1 MCEKEKTQL
10 VAEVNILRELRN
22 PFIVRYHDRI
32 VDKVQILCVILTY
45 ICTAYIFPSVKGDI
59 INASRYYIIIQY
71 TNSSNF
77 IRIKITTHN
86 YDRQQ
91 LAYS

>member
-45 ICTAYIFPSVKGDI
+45 ICTAYIFPSVKGG
-59 INASRYYIIIQY
+59 IIIQC

-77 IRIKITTHN
+77 IRIIITTHIC
-86 YDRQQ
+86 DRQQ

>member
-32 VDKVQILCVILTY
+32 VDKVYTLILQPL
-45 ICTAYIFPSVKGDI
+45 I
-59 INASRYYIIIQY
+59 INVLLASKNNYSII
-71 TNSSNF
+71 F
-77 IRIKITTHN
+77 FFWKHRILKCYNI
-86 YDRQQ
+86 
-91 LAYS
+91 L

>member
-32 VDKVQILCVILTY
+32 VDKVFSFMDQKILSYTY
-45 ICTAYIFPSVKGDI
+45 FSK
-59 INASRYYIIIQY
+59 
-71 TNSSNF
+71 
-77 IRIKITTHN
+77 
-86 YDRQQ
+86 
-91 LAYS
+91 

>member
-45 ICTAYIFPSVKGDI
+45 ICTALIFPSVKGDI
-59 INASRYYIIIQY
+59 INASRYHTIYY
-71 TNSSNF
+71 
-77 IRIKITTHN
+77 
-86 YDRQQ
+86 
-91 LAYS
+91 

>member
-1 MCEKEKTQL
+1 MLYLYKGAMCEKEKTQL

-45 ICTAYIFPSVKGDI
+45 ICTTYIFPSVKGDI
-59 INASRYYIIIQY
+59 INASRYYY
-71 TNSSNF
+71 T
-77 IRIKITTHN
+77 I
-86 YDRQQ
+86 Y
-91 LAYS
+91 

>member
-32 VDKVQILCVILTY
+32 VDKVLIVLGTKYYHIRTLENGSIY
-45 ICTAYIFPSVKGDI
+45 FKGSLFDI
-59 INASRYYIIIQY
+59 GINSNVGN
-71 TNSSNF
+71 NSP
-77 IRIKITTHN
+77 IYN
-86 YDRQQ
+86 YGVLRWWRP
-91 LAYS
+91 